1 MSNVD
6 KLKKKAAEFEQK
18 KQFDR
23 ALEIYLQIIEQTGG
37 QEDKDVTVFNRVGD
51 LYLRLNKTDQAVNY
65 YEQAVDLYTDGGY
78 LNNAIALCNKI
89 LRHAPQRHQIYYKL
103 GKISAKKGF
112 NSDAKKNFLEYADR
126 MHRAGKDTDAF
137 KALQEFADLCPG
149 QDDIRLMLAD
159 QLAKAGKNA
168 EAIEQLQI
176 LHESLDAEG
185 RTAEAEATV
194 QRMKSLD
201 PTVEPRRS
209 KTPVKSD
216 SGGLVF
222 LDVGGSPVKPM
233 PSVQKGEKPARPME
247 PPRRPATPPH
257 VQPPPEI
264 DQLQELEPLPDFEP
278 TTPESAPMLEI
289 ETTTLPGL
297 EPTASGHDMRDAS
310 ALGEIEP
317 AFDLSV
323 ADVDISPLE
332 GLESA
337 ADQSQFAIDPE
348 IGGQSLGVEG
358 LLSSDSGLSVGEPG
372 LGEPLSNED
381 PLAGL
386 NVLEDDRL
394 FMHED
399 VPQEPTPQAEAEPV
413 VEDEVPAID
422 TIELDVEH
430 HEFHAPQHEPEPAP
444 APPART
450 AQKTPA
456 RKHEPEPEPVAE
468 EEEETPRFEREEVEE
483 EPEERFEEEEQPE
496 EDEAVV
502 AESDEEEVEE
512 DEEEE
517 EERRTPPK
525 PAKPKLVEQTKPKL
539 VEQTKPALEPLRI
552 TRPKP
557 KKGKTPVREEG
568 STQRQPVNPFMRRNK
583 TKPSPKAPPRVA
595 TPPAEVPRAATPK
608 ENPPQRSDDN
618 FVDLGDWLRE
628 ERGPRS
634 TRMVAQEDHNRAE
647 GEQAD
652 FTDML
657 EKFKAGVAANV
668 DEEDYDSHY
677 DLGVAYK
684 EMGLIDEAV
693 AEFQKAL
700 RGATQRIRAYEALGQ
715 CFIDR
720 NEHDVAITVLG
731 RALREPGMEDED
743 LIGVLYLLGFASE
756 GSKKPRDA
764 AAYYQRVFAI
774 DIDFRDVSKRLKQ
787 MTKAASK

>member
-23 ALEIYLQIIEQTGG
+23 ALEVYLQIIGQTEG
-37 QEDKDVTVFNRVGD
+37 QEDRDVTVYNRVGD

-89 LRHAPQRHQIYYKL
+89 LRHAPSRHQIYYKL

-126 MHRAGKDTDAF
+126 MHRAGKDGDAF

-159 QLAKAGKNA
+159 QLARAGKAA

-194 QRMKSLD
+194 ERMHTLD
-201 PTVEPRRS
+201 PAVEPRRS
-209 KTPVKSD
+209 NTPRQKD
-216 SGGLVF
+216 AGGLVF
-222 LDVGGSPVKPM
+222 LDVGSSSPQKPR
-233 PSVQKGEKPARPME
+233 PKVEERKPLAPP
-247 PPRRPATPPH
+247 PPRPLTPEH
-257 VQPPPEI
+257 VQPLPEFE
-264 DQLQELEPLPDFEP
+264 QLPD
-278 TTPESAPMLEI
+278 I
-289 ETTTLPGL
+289 ETMTPITPVEGL
-297 EPTASGHDMRDAS
+297 ELQPDVSVTNV
-310 ALGEIEP
+310 EP

-323 ADVDISPLE
+323 SDVDVSPLE

-337 ADQSQFAIDPE
+337 ADPTQFAINPE
-348 IGGQSLGVEG
+348 ANAASPLDGLMPTGSGVH
-358 LLSSDSGLSVGEPG
+358 EPG
-372 LGEPLSNED
+372 LGEPLLDED

-386 NVLEDDRL
+386 NIIEDDRFYSNDEGPL
-394 FMHED
+394 HA
-399 VPQEPTPQAEAEPV
+399 PKAAAASNAPAPAEAEHDFP
-413 VEDEVPAID
+413 D
-422 TIELDVEH
+422 IEPLDLDVE
-430 HEFHAPQHEPEPAP
+430 ESKP
-444 APPART
+444 
-450 AQKTPA
+450 
-456 RKHEPEPEPVAE
+456 EPEPEPE
-468 EEEETPRFEREEVEE
+468 EEEAPPPSRKVAQKTPRREVEP
-483 EPEERFEEEEQPE
+483 EPEEEE
-496 EDEAVV
+496 A
-502 AESDEEEVEE
+502 EEEVEQ
-512 DEEEE
+512 EEEE
-517 EERRTPPK
+517 PLPE
-525 PAKPKLVEQTKPKL
+525 PAKPSRPKLVE
-539 VEQTKPALEPLRI
+539 PLRM

-557 KKGKTPVREEG
+557 KVEKARAKEPEPEVQASTERRVLNPFQRQRPKGKTSG
-568 STQRQPVNPFMRRNK
+568 
-583 TKPSPKAPPRVA
+583 PKGAPRVS

-608 ENPPQRSDDN
+608 DNIPHRGDDH

-628 ERGPRS
+628 DAGPRS
-634 TRMVAQEDHNRAE
+634 YRMVAEEDTNRVE
-647 GEQAD
+647 GEEAD

-668 DEEDYDSHY
+668 DDEDFDSHY
-677 DLGVAYK
+677 DLGVAYR
-684 EMGLIDEAV
+684 EMGLIDEAIF
-693 AEFQKAL
+693 EFQKAL

-720 NEHDVAITVLG
+720 SEHDVAITVLG

-756 GSKKPRDA
+756 GSRKPRDA

>member
-18 KQFDR
+18 KQFDK
-23 ALEIYLQIIEQTGG
+23 ALEVYLQIIEQTEGH
-37 QEDKDVTVFNRVGD
+37 DDRDVTVYNRVGD
-51 LYLRLNKTDQAVNY
+51 LNLRLNKTDQAVNY
-65 YEQAVDLYTDGGY
+65 YEQAVDLYTEGGY

-89 LRHAPQRHQIYYKL
+89 LRHAPARHQIYYKL

-126 MHRAGKDTDAF
+126 MHRAGRESDAF

-185 RTAEAEATV
+185 RKAEASATV
-194 QRMKSLD
+194 QRIRTLD
-201 PTVEPRRS
+201 PNVEPRRS
-209 KTPVKSD
+209 KTPVQRD
-216 SGGLVF
+216 AGGLVF
-222 LDVGGSPVKPM
+222 LDTGGSPAKPR
-233 PSVQKGEKPARPME
+233 PKIEGFQRTTLAPEPPARP
-247 PPRRPATPPH
+247 RTPPH
-257 VQPPPEI
+257 QQPSPEFE
-264 DQLQELEPLPDFEP
+264 QLADLELEPLGELEPLPDLEP
-278 TTPESAPMLEI
+278 TTSASVESNSIQGFES
-289 ETTTLPGL
+289 G
-297 EPTASGHDMRDAS
+297 ASVGD
-310 ALGEIEP
+310 IEP
-317 AFDLSV
+317 AFDLSLT
-323 ADVDISPLE
+323 DIEVSPLE

-337 ADQSQFAIDPE
+337 ADPTQFIIDPE
-348 IGGQSLGVEG
+348 APPAERSGMDGLVSSESNLAQETSGV
-358 LLSSDSGLSVGEPG
+358 SEPG
-372 LGEPLSNED
+372 LGDPIIDED

-386 NVLEDDRL
+386 NVLEDDRFFIHDPSHGKHNSTSTETEESAESASSDTTYL
-394 FMHED
+394 ESL
-399 VPQEPTPQAEAEPV
+399 EP
-413 VEDEVPAID
+413 D
-422 TIELDVEH
+422 
-430 HEFHAPQHEPEPAP
+430 
-444 APPART
+444 
-450 AQKTPA
+450 
-456 RKHEPEPEPVAE
+456 
-468 EEEETPRFEREEVEE
+468 VEE
-483 EPEERFEEEEQPE
+483 EKAPAKHEVHAPKQDHRAPSGKAAHKPPTREEIEESEARAEEARE
-496 EDEAVV
+496 RK
-502 AESDEEEVEE
+502 
-512 DEEEE
+512 EE
-517 EERRTPPK
+517 EERVPK
-525 PAKPKLVEQTKPKL
+525 PSKPKLVE
-539 VEQTKPALEPLRI
+539 PLRM

-557 KKGKTPVREEG
+557 KKGKTPHREEP
-568 STQRQPVNPFMRRNK
+568 SSQPQQQRPPVNPFMRQN
-583 TKPSPKAPPRVA
+583 TKAKAPSPRAQPRQ
-595 TPPAEVPRAATPK
+595 TTPAEIPRAATPK
-608 ENPPQRSDDN
+608 DNSPQRSDDN
-618 FVDLGDWLRE
+618 FVNLADWLRE
-628 ERGPRS
+628 DAGPRS
-634 TRMVAQEDHNRAE
+634 TRMVAAEDENRAE

-668 DEEDYDSHY
+668 DDEDFDSHY

-715 CFIDR
+715 CFIER

-756 GSKKPRDA
+756 GSKKARDA

-787 MTKAASK
+787 MTKAATK

>member
-247 PPRRPATPPH
+247 PPRRPATPTH

-264 DQLQELEPLPDFEP
+264 DQLQELEPLPDLEP

-289 ETTTLPGL
+289 ETNTLPGL

-468 EEEETPRFEREEVEE
+468 EEEETSRFEREEVEE
-483 EPEERFEEEEQPE
+483 QPEERFEEEEQPE
-496 EDEAVV
+496 DDEAVV

-539 VEQTKPALEPLRI
+539 VEQSKPALEPLRI

>member
-1 MSNVD
+1 
-6 KLKKKAAEFEQK
+6 
-18 KQFDR
+18 
-23 ALEIYLQIIEQTGG
+23 
-37 QEDKDVTVFNRVGD
+37 
-51 LYLRLNKTDQAVNY
+51 
-65 YEQAVDLYTDGGY
+65 
-78 LNNAIALCNKI
+78 
-89 LRHAPQRHQIYYKL
+89 
-103 GKISAKKGF
+103 
-112 NSDAKKNFLEYADR
+112 
-126 MHRAGKDTDAF
+126 
-137 KALQEFADLCPG
+137 
-149 QDDIRLMLAD
+149 
-159 QLAKAGKNA
+159 
-168 EAIEQLQI
+168 
-176 LHESLDAEG
+176 
-185 RTAEAEATV
+185 
-194 QRMKSLD
+194 
-201 PTVEPRRS
+201 
-209 KTPVKSD
+209 
-216 SGGLVF
+216 
-222 LDVGGSPVKPM
+222 
-233 PSVQKGEKPARPME
+233 
-247 PPRRPATPPH
+247 
-257 VQPPPEI
+257 
-264 DQLQELEPLPDFEP
+264 
-278 TTPESAPMLEI
+278 MLEI
-289 ETTTLPGL
+289 ETSTLPGL

-337 ADQSQFAIDPE
+337 ADQTAFAIDPE
-348 IGGQSLGVEG
+348 IGSQSLGVEG
-358 LLSSDSGLSVGEPG
+358 LVSSDPGLSMGEPG
-372 LGEPLSNED
+372 LGEPLANED

-394 FMHED
+394 LM
-399 VPQEPTPQAEAEPV
+399 QEELPSATPEAEADAV
-413 VEDEVPAID
+413 AEDEVPTID
-422 TIELDVEH
+422 TIELVEH
-430 HEFHAPQHEPEPAP
+430 HELHAAQH
-444 APPART
+444 
-450 AQKTPA
+450 
-456 RKHEPEPEPVAE
+456 EPEPVAE
-468 EEEETPRFEREEVEE
+468 EEEASPTYERDES
-483 EPEERFEEEEQPE
+483 EEEQ
-496 EDEAVV
+496 AAI
-502 AESDEEEVEE
+502 AESEQEEEV
-512 DEEEE
+512 EEEE
-517 EERRTPPK
+517 EERRAPPK
-525 PAKPKLVEQTKPKL
+525 PARPKLVDPVKPKQA
-539 VEQTKPALEPLRI
+539 EQSRQTLEPLRI

-557 KKGKTPVREEG
+557 KKGKTPAREEA
-568 STQRQPVNPFMRRNK
+568 SSQRQPVNPFLRRPK

-608 ENPPQRSDDN
+608 EAPPERSDDN

-634 TRMVAQEDHNRAE
+634 TRMVAQEDHNRLE

-668 DEEDYDSHY
+668 DDEDYDSHY

>member
-18 KQFDR
+18 KQFDK
-23 ALEIYLQIIEQTGG
+23 ALEVYLQIIEQAGDH
-37 QEDKDVTVFNRVGD
+37 EDRDVTVYNRVGD

-89 LRHAPQRHQIYYKL
+89 LRHAPARHQIYYKL

-126 MHRAGKDTDAF
+126 MHRAGKDGDAF
-137 KALQEFADLCPG
+137 KALEEFADLCPG

-159 QLAKAGKNA
+159 QLAKAGKNE

-185 RTAEAEATV
+185 RGAEAQATV
-194 QRMKSLD
+194 QRIHSLD
-201 PTVEPRRS
+201 PSVEPRRS
-209 KTPVKSD
+209 QTPVKRD
-216 SGGLVF
+216 AGGLVF
-222 LDVGGSPVKPM
+222 LDVGASPPRSRPKLEGFQRTAMEP
-233 PSVQKGEKPARPME
+233 PARP
-247 PPRRPATPPH
+247 RTPQR
-257 VQPPPEI
+257 VQPPPEFEALP
-264 DQLQELEPLPDFEP
+264 DLEPMTPNELPH
-278 TTPESAPMLEI
+278 LEI
-289 ETTTLPGL
+289 ETNEPRLEI
-297 EPTASGHDMRDAS
+297 EPTSLADSGRHASTH
-310 ALGEIEP
+310 EIEP
-317 AFDLSV
+317 AFDLSNAELEV
-323 ADVDISPLE
+323 SPLE

-337 ADQSQFAIDPE
+337 ADPTQFAIDPE
-348 IGGQSLGVEG
+348 ASTAP
-358 LLSSDSGLSVGEPG
+358 SGLDGLISSESDLTPTEPG
-372 LGEPLSNED
+372 LGEPLIDED

-386 NVLEDDRL
+386 NVLEDDR
-394 FMHED
+394 FFIH
-399 VPQEPTPQAEAEPV
+399 EPV
-413 VEDEVPAID
+413 FESID
-422 TIELDVEH
+422 GGSVAAET
-430 HEFHAPQHEPEPAP
+430 
-444 APPART
+444 PPAGTDSPRVSLDLGFEE
-450 AQKTPA
+450 QRLHVP
-456 RKHEPEPEPVAE
+456 EPEPEPEQPEA
-468 EEEETPRFEREEVEE
+468 EE
-483 EPEERFEEEEQPE
+483 EPEPVRAPVRKSARRPE
-496 EDEAVV
+496 PEP
-502 AESDEEEVEE
+502 
-512 DEEEE
+512 EEEE
-517 EERRTPPK
+517 EEEEEQVEPQEDEQEEEEEQRRTPK
-525 PAKPKLVEQTKPKL
+525 SSKPKLVQ
-539 VEQTKPALEPLRI
+539 PLRM

-557 KKGKTPVREEG
+557 GAKKSKTPVREETP
-568 STQRQPVNPFMRRNK
+568 SDRQPVNPFMRQRPK
-583 TKPSPKAPPRVA
+583 TKTGGSPRASQRVA

-608 ENPPQRSDDN
+608 ESAPARADDN
-618 FVDLGDWLRE
+618 FVDLADWLRE
-628 ERGPRS
+628 EKGPRS
-634 TRMVAQEDHNRAE
+634 YRMVAQEDANREE

-668 DEEDYDSHY
+668 DDEDFDSHY

-684 EMGLIDEAV
+684 EMGLIDEAI

-720 NEHDVAITVLG
+720 NDFDSAITVLG

-743 LIGVLYLLGFASE
+743 LIGVLYLLGFSSE

>member
-539 VEQTKPALEPLRI
+539 VEQSKPALEPLRI

>member
-6 KLKKKAAEFEQK
+6 KFKKKAAEFEQK

-23 ALEIYLQIIEQTGG
+23 ALEVYLQIIGQTEG
-37 QEDKDVTVFNRVGD
+37 QEDRDVTVYNRVGD
-51 LYLRLNKTDQAVNY
+51 LYLRLNKADQAVNY

-89 LRHAPQRHQIYYKL
+89 LRHAPSRHQIYYKL

-126 MHRAGKDTDAF
+126 MHRAGKDNDAF

-159 QLAKAGKNA
+159 QLARAGKPA

-194 QRMKSLD
+194 ERIHTLD
-201 PTVEPRRS
+201 PAVEPRRS
-209 KTPVKSD
+209 KTPRQKE

-222 LDVGGSPVKPM
+222 LDVGGSPPKP
-233 PSVQKGEKPARPME
+233 RPKME
-247 PPRRPATPPH
+247 DRKAPLAPPLRPRTPEH
-257 VQPPPEI
+257 VQPLPEFE
-264 DQLQELEPLPDFEP
+264 QLPDIETLTP
-278 TTPESAPMLEI
+278 ITPVEGLELQPESIA
-289 ETTTLPGL
+289 
-297 EPTASGHDMRDAS
+297 DV
-310 ALGEIEP
+310 EP
-317 AFDLSV
+317 AFDLSIN
-323 ADVDISPLE
+323 DVNVSPLE

-337 ADQSQFAIDPE
+337 ADPMQFAIDPE
-348 IGGQSLGVEG
+348 VGSSSPLEG
-358 LLSSDSGLSVGEPG
+358 LEPAGSTVHEPG
-372 LGEPLSNED
+372 LGEPLSDED

-386 NVLEDDRL
+386 NVLSDDSFYANDEGPL
-394 FMHED
+394 S
-399 VPQEPTPQAEAEPV
+399 TPKVAA
-413 VEDEVPAID
+413 A
-422 TIELDVEH
+422 H
-430 HEFHAPQHEPEPAP
+430 KAP
-444 APPART
+444 APVEPEHDFPDIEPLDLHIEDPAPET
-450 AQKTPA
+450 DAQLDQKLQRDREPERA
-456 RKHEPEPEPVAE
+456 READPEPEPEEPAPPPARRVAHKAP
-468 EEEETPRFEREEVEE
+468 PRE
-483 EPEERFEEEEQPE
+483 EPEPVEGEAEEEQPE
-496 EDEAVV
+496 V
-502 AESDEEEVEE
+502 AARSAPQAE
-512 DEEEE
+512 
-517 EERRTPPK
+517 PPK
-525 PAKPKLVEQTKPKL
+525 PTRPKLVE
-539 VEQTKPALEPLRI
+539 PLRM

-557 KKGKTPVREEG
+557 KVEKAKPTEPEPEESVSAERRPLNPFQRQRAKGKNSG
-568 STQRQPVNPFMRRNK
+568 
-583 TKPSPKAPPRVA
+583 PKGGPRVA

-608 ENPPQRSDDN
+608 DNVPHRVDDH

-628 ERGPRS
+628 DAGPRS
-634 TRMVAQEDHNRAE
+634 YRMVAEEDQNREE
-647 GEQAD
+647 GTEAD

-668 DEEDYDSHY
+668 DDEDFDSHY
-677 DLGVAYK
+677 DLGVAYR
-684 EMGLIDEAV
+684 EMGLTDEAIF
-693 AEFQKAL
+693 EFQKAL

-720 NEHDVAITVLG
+720 SEHDVAITVLG

-756 GSKKPRDA
+756 GSRKPRDA